1 MSWLYCNGIDLLEIL
16 YMDFGLWTPVRT
28 KPRQEK
34 KLAQYCKAKGVA
46 VYLPLINKQHT
57 YGKRK
62 VEFSSP
68 MLPGYVFCRVDEKSY
83 QKILPSNAIVYK
95 IDMDSY
101 SEKKLKI
108 ELKILRVF
116 ERLSNSCQ
124 IEVKPELVE
133 GTVVEITSGSFRGIE
148 GIVESRKNHS
158 FLIVNIDMLGHSV
171 KAQIKAEHL
180 ETA

>member
-1 MSWLYCNGIDLLEIL
+1 MNLS
-16 YMDFGLWTPVRT
+16 LWTPVRT

-34 KLAQYCKAKGVA
+34 KLAKYCKAKGIA
-46 VYLPLINKQHT
+46 VYLPLLSKQHT

-68 MLPGYVFCRVDEKSY
+68 MLFGYVFCRIDEELY

-95 IDMDSY
+95 IDMDTY
-101 SEKKLKI
+101 SEKKLKRD
-108 ELKILRVF
+108 LKTLRIF

-124 IEVKPELVE
+124 VEVKPEIIK

-171 KAQIKAEHL
+171 KTEIKAEHL